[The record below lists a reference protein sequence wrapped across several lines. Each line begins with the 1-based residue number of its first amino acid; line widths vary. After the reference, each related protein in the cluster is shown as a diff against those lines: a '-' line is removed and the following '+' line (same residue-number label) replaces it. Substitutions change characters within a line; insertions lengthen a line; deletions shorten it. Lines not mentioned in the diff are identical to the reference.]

1 MIKTRFCVY
10 VRLLCQY
17 SIRLM
22 IKIQLFNF
30 PPPIG

>member
-1 MIKTRFCVY
+1 
-10 VRLLCQY
+10 
-17 SIRLM
+17 M